1 MSQRVDEREWV
12 QYQWPYLLR
21 WLGGAARVDQLG
33 YETGA
38 FVRKREFESPSQILQ
53 LLMTWAVA
61 ERSLRETALLAAEA
75 EMADVSNVALL
86 RRFVKAE
93 PWIGALLGEYLLG
106 EKTPAER
113 ALPIRLLDASSL
125 NRPGTKASDLRL
137 HLSLTLRTHTIDS
150 VELTDATGG
159 ETLERF
165 DFRAG
170 ELVIADRGYAHRAG
184 LNHVV
189 KSGAY
194 FLVRIPWNNVP
205 LEDAEGE
212 PLDIPAALET
222 LEEATPGEFPVRF
235 RTPDGDVVACRL
247 VAIRKSE
254 PAAEQARRKASAERR
269 KHGKIDLRTLQTAG
283 YVFVLTNL
291 PEGISTESV
300 LQLYRLRWQ
309 IELKFKALKSVIHL
323 DNIPARS
330 ETLARV
336 YIMTKLL
343 VALVIDDLI
352 ESASFFSPWGYPL
365 AAG

>member
-1 MSQRVDEREWV
+1 MNQRVDEREAV

-21 WLGGAARVDQLG
+21 WLGGAERVDQLG

-38 FVRKREFESPSQILQ
+38 FVRKREFESPSQVLQ

-75 EMADVSNVALL
+75 EMADVSNVALM
-86 RRFVKAE
+86 RRFVRAK
-93 PWIGALLGEYLLG
+93 PWVGAMLGEYLLG
-106 EKTPAER
+106 PKKQIER
-113 ALPIRLLDASSL
+113 GLQIRLLDASSL
-125 NRPGTKASDLRL
+125 NRLGTKASDLRL
-137 HLSLTLRTHTIDS
+137 HLSLSLRTHAIES
-150 VELTDATGG
+150 VELTDARGG

-170 ELVIADRGYAHRAG
+170 ELVIGDRGYAHRAG
-184 LNHVV
+184 LSHVV

-205 LEDAEGE
+205 LEDAEGKQI
-212 PLDIPAALET
+212 DIPAALET
-222 LEEATPGEFPVRF
+222 LAEACAGEFPVSF
-235 RTPDGDVVACRL
+235 RTPNGDAVACRL

-269 KHGKIDLRTLQTAG
+269 KHGAIDVRTLQTAG

-291 PEGISTESV
+291 PDDICAESV

-309 IELKFKALKSVIHL
+309 IELKFKALKSILHL
-323 DNIPARS
+323 DKIPARS

-336 YIMTKLL
+336 YIMAKLL

-352 ESASFFSPWGYPL
+352 ESSSFFSPWGYPL